1 MKQPRTSLLATALAT
16 SLLLAA
22 PIAMADD
29 RPNPEERTRI
39 EAALRQMGFVSW
51 DEIEREDGG
60 RVWEVDDA
68 RMPDGSKFDLRLA
81 AIDLREIERKPD

>member
-1 MKQPRTSLLATALAT
+1 MKKARTSLLATALAT
-16 SLLLAA
+16 SLLVAA

-51 DEIEREDGG
+51 SEIEREDGG

-81 AIDLREIERKPD
+81 ANDLREIERKPD